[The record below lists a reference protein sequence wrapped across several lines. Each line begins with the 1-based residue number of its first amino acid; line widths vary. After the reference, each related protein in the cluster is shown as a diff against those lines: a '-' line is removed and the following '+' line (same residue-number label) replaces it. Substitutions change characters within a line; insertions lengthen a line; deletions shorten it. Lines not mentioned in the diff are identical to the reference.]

1 MNFVKGPSS
10 EVIEPT
16 NVDGARIKGLTRR
29 DEQDMAEQGKRQRF
43 NRNFGFLSMLGF
55 TTTSKTEPNN
65 SGELTDSNSDVYM
78 GSSLPSPVLP
88 LFSMAADQL

>member
-1 MNFVKGPSS
+1 MNFAKGPTS
-10 EVIEPT
+10 EVMEPV

-55 TTTSKTEPNN
+55 TTTSKMQANQSRKT
-65 SGELTDSNSDVYM
+65 L
-78 GSSLPSPVLP
+78 
-88 LFSMAADQL
+88 